1 MANQKGLRKNNKAI
15 VFQTIA
21 KFAPISR
28 KEISER
34 TNLSPALVTI
44 ITEELKRQSFIL
56 ETGTANSTGG
66 RPPVFL
72 EIYPH
77 AGYVIGINLG
87 MTYISTLLM
96 DFSLQP
102 IHKLKIPTLPHEGK
116 DAVINRIL
124 EAIEKIIILAD
135 VPREKVLAIGIGVP
149 GLVDTKN
156 GVSKFSPNLG
166 WHNVPIRELLYQRI
180 KIPVLIE
187 NDVRCATLGEK
198 FFGAG
203 KGVDNLVCMY
213 VGIGIGAGIIIDG
226 KLYKGV
232 SEGAGEIGHT
242 TILDDGPRC
251 SCGNRGCLEAIASG
265 PAIARRAKESIEKGR
280 KSLIYDLVEGKL
292 EKITGEIVSRAGWSG
307 DPLALEILKDTGH
320 YLGIGIANLINLFNP
335 ELLILGGGVM
345 QAGELIMN
353 SLRETLKERVFSM
366 PAEAVK
372 IVFASLGNEAGM
384 TGAAKIAM
392 DFAYQKLG
400 LLI

>member
-1 MANQKGLRKNNKAI
+1 MVNQKGLRKNNKAI

-21 KFAPISR
+21 RFAPISR
-28 KEISER
+28 KEIAQR

-44 ITEELKRQSFIL
+44 ITEELKRQSYIL
-56 ETGTANSTGG
+56 ETGIANSTGG
-66 RPPVFL
+66 RPPVYL

-87 MTYISTLLM
+87 MTYISALLM

-102 IHKLKIPTLPHEGK
+102 VYKLKIPTLPQEGRERVT
-116 DAVINRIL
+116 DRIV
-124 EAIEKIIILAD
+124 EAIEKIITLAE
-135 VPREKVLAIGIGVP
+135 VPRKKVLAVGIGVP

-156 GVSKFSPNLG
+156 GISKFSPNLG
-166 WHNVPIRELLYQRI
+166 WHNVPIRDIIQE
-180 KIPVLIE
+180 KTNIPVLIE

-203 KGVDNLVCMY
+203 KGVDNLVCMF
-213 VGIGIGAGIIIDG
+213 VGTGIGAGIIIDG

-242 TILDDGPRC
+242 TILDNGPRC

-265 PAIARRAKESIEKGR
+265 PAIARRARELIEKGR

-307 DPLALEILKDTGH
+307 DELALEILRDTGH

-345 QAGELIMN
+345 QAGDLIFNPM
-353 SLRETLKERVFSM
+353 RETLKERVFSM

-372 IVFASLGNEAGM
+372 MVFAVLGNEAGM

-392 DFAYQKLG
+392 DFAYQSLG